1 MREIKFR
8 AWDKVTKKIYPVSSL
23 AFTGNGNLDRVII
36 FNGRPLESGE
46 SIRVPDEVVLIQYT
60 GLKDKNGKEIYEGDI
75 VRLCL
80 AHYPWI
86 YEEKGEKPPL
96 NHASICTIE
105 VENLTPYVVEDDD
118 DVWPLFWIFNEI
130 KCGHASIEVIGNIYE
145 NPELLKEAEK

>member
-1 MREIKFR
+1 MRDIKFR
-8 AWDKVTKKIYPVSSL
+8 AWDKVRQAIFPVTELEFECGILHHVWIEISKTWISSR
-23 AFTGNGNLDRVII
+23 NI
-36 FNGRPLESGE
+36 
-46 SIRVPDEVVLIQYT
+46 DEVELTQYT

-118 DVWPLFWIFNEI
+118 NVWPLFWIFNEI

-145 NPELLKEAEK
+145 NPELLEEASI